1 MGAESFQKNM
11 EKGLIEVAPLAYMR
25 GRTLDNAF
33 IILDEAQNT
42 TQAQMKMFLTRVG
55 FGSKV
60 VTTGDETQKDLAPD
74 VKSGLE
80 VAEKVLGKVEG
91 ISFCRLTSRDV
102 VRHPL
107 VQKIVTAYEEYEKK
121 AVRKK
126 RGIKMTLNLE
136 DEYGLELGIDYE
148 GTASLVISQV
158 LEEEGCPY
166 EAEVNLL
173 LTSNEEIHRMN
184 REYRDVDRPT
194 DVLSFP
200 QVEYERSGGFF
211 LGGSCMRETA

>member
-1 MGAESFQKNM
+1 
-11 EKGLIEVAPLAYMR
+11 
-25 GRTLDNAF
+25 
-33 IILDEAQNT
+33 
-42 TQAQMKMFLTRVG
+42 
-55 FGSKV
+55 
-60 VTTGDETQKDLAPD
+60 
-74 VKSGLE
+74 
-80 VAEKVLGKVEG
+80 
-91 ISFCRLTSRDV
+91 
-102 VRHPL
+102 
-107 VQKIVTAYEEYEKK
+107 
-121 AVRKK
+121 
-126 RGIKMTLNLE
+126 MTLNLE

-200 QVEYERSGGFF
+200 MLEFDENGECYDAEYEMDGDFVILGDIVISLERAMEQALEYGHSFRREVAF
-211 LGGSCMRETA
+211 LTAHSMLHLLGYDHVDDPEGERIMREKQNKVLNSLGITRDAV

>member
-1 MGAESFQKNM
+1 
-11 EKGLIEVAPLAYMR
+11 
-25 GRTLDNAF
+25 
-33 IILDEAQNT
+33 
-42 TQAQMKMFLTRVG
+42 
-55 FGSKV
+55 
-60 VTTGDETQKDLAPD
+60 
-74 VKSGLE
+74 
-80 VAEKVLGKVEG
+80 
-91 ISFCRLTSRDV
+91 
-102 VRHPL
+102 
-107 VQKIVTAYEEYEKK
+107 
-121 AVRKK
+121 
-126 RGIKMTLNLE
+126 MTLNLE

-200 QVEYERSGGFF
+200 QVEYESPVDFSWAEAHERDCFDPDTGELILGDIIISVDRVKEQAESYGHSQKREFAF
-211 LGGSCMRETA
+211 LVAHSMLHLCGYDHMEEDEAKVMEAKQEQVLASLGITRD

>member
-1 MGAESFQKNM
+1 
-11 EKGLIEVAPLAYMR
+11 
-25 GRTLDNAF
+25 
-33 IILDEAQNT
+33 
-42 TQAQMKMFLTRVG
+42 
-55 FGSKV
+55 
-60 VTTGDETQKDLAPD
+60 
-74 VKSGLE
+74 
-80 VAEKVLGKVEG
+80 
-91 ISFCRLTSRDV
+91 
-102 VRHPL
+102 
-107 VQKIVTAYEEYEKK
+107 
-121 AVRKK
+121 
-126 RGIKMTLNLE
+126 MTLNLE

-200 QVEYERSGGFF
+200 MIDY
-211 LGGSCMRETA
+211 ETAGNFLFLEEAEDCFHPETGELILGDIVISKEKVLAQAEEYGHSVEREYAFLIAHSMLHLFGYDHMEEEERIVMEEKQREILERLQILR

>member
-1 MGAESFQKNM
+1 
-11 EKGLIEVAPLAYMR
+11 
-25 GRTLDNAF
+25 
-33 IILDEAQNT
+33 
-42 TQAQMKMFLTRVG
+42 
-55 FGSKV
+55 
-60 VTTGDETQKDLAPD
+60 
-74 VKSGLE
+74 
-80 VAEKVLGKVEG
+80 
-91 ISFCRLTSRDV
+91 
-102 VRHPL
+102 
-107 VQKIVTAYEEYEKK
+107 
-121 AVRKK
+121 
-126 RGIKMTLNLE
+126 MTLNLE

-200 QVEYERSGGFF
+200 QVEYESPVDFSWAEAHERDCFDPDTGELLLGDIVISLDKVKEQAEKYGHGVRREYAF
-211 LGGSCMRETA
+211 LIAHSMLHLLGYDI